1 MTLTAALLRASYLRT
16 LHRFVGPHLCW
27 CVRNAAN
34 SNAYAQNSISA
45 VYAENSMGDEQC
57 AS

>member
-27 CVRNAAN
+27 CVRNAVN
-34 SNAYAQNSISA
+34 
-45 VYAENSMGDEQC
+45 ENWGR
-57 AS
+57 